1 MVENKAKMGK
11 NGQND
16 PKKGYPANFEAQ
28 YLKKQAVDPMFF
40 LFNSIQLHPLLIVLE
55 GEKILSHIKKL
66 NKNPPNFPHE
76 LKFLPDAIAFTGTVK
91 Q

>member
-1 MVENKAKMGK
+1 M
-11 NGQND
+11 
-16 PKKGYPANFEAQ
+16 
-28 YLKKQAVDPMFF
+28 F
-40 LFNSIQLHPLLIVLE
+40 LFIGSIEQHPYMIVLE
-55 GEKILSHIKKL
+55 GQKILSHIRKL

>member
-28 YLKKQAVDPMFF
+28 YLEKQAVDPMFF
-40 LFNSIQLHPLLIVLE
+40 SFNSIEQHP
-55 GEKILSHIKKL
+55 
-66 NKNPPNFPHE
+66 
-76 LKFLPDAIAFTGTVK
+76 
-91 Q
+91 